1 MPIIE
6 FTGVEA
12 ERDVI
17 IDLIRQIK
25 IWVASVESLEI
36 GVKNVTPMFVSS
48 IQENSGEHVVFYVQE
63 LFTVSFAGKIRT
75 SKTRKELAQAIEINF
90 SAFIAT
96 GKLTVKPKSVT
107 IVTRMV
113 DREKWEYYGWDI
125 QSK

>member
-1 MPIIE
+1 
-6 FTGVEA
+6 
-12 ERDVI
+12 
-17 IDLIRQIK
+17 
-25 IWVASVESLEI
+25 
-36 GVKNVTPMFVSS
+36 MFVSS

-96 GKLTVKPKSVT
+96 GKLTVKPKGVT

-125 QSK
+125 